1 MVPEQFRPNPLI
13 KIEQFT
19 TPTSTD
25 RKQKFH
31 DEFTKIILDARKE
44 NRIVVMNP
52 SLFDG
57 DMDKFFTLAE
67 IFRIIPHLMTNSGH
81 FKPLTVNDVGKARKF
96 WTKKQ
101 KAWHKVAIV
110 VNELRS
116 IAPSSNLHGEKN
128 AGVTKKAV
136 FSYVPEARHFKSWF
150 LGDYQDPEDLYS
162 GIKKQ
167 ANLTIIKR
175 GSRNIL
181 GENFKWLFDK
191 VEHDRM
197 NLARRVYR
205 HTYIENIAQL
215 RAIENKFTKLKQYLD
230 QRRPYVDELP
240 DNKAYVTWQ
249 NQEIKLV
256 TVELPSFHHRQST
269 EDFLLDTGLTW
280 SVNKNK
286 KPKDT
291 DTITK
296 SEKKQ
301 SVVIKKKIKEDVLR
315 RMEYWREFEKKSWD
329 RIKDELVALQSEG
342 IIHDLGFESKDAKYF
357 SNWYGNWKKKQA
369 LAYA

>member
-1 MVPEQFRPNPLI
+1 M
-13 KIEQFT
+13 
-19 TPTSTD
+19 
-25 RKQKFH
+25 
-31 DEFTKIILDARKE
+31 
-44 NRIVVMNP
+44 
-52 SLFDG
+52 
-57 DMDKFFTLAE
+57 
-67 IFRIIPHLMTNSGH
+67 
-81 FKPLTVNDVGKARKF
+81 
-96 WTKKQ
+96 
-101 KAWHKVAIV
+101 
-110 VNELRS
+110 
-116 IAPSSNLHGEKN
+116 
-128 AGVTKKAV
+128 
-136 FSYVPEARHFKSWF
+136 FSFVPEARHFKTWF

-167 ANLTIIKR
+167 GNLTIIRR

-191 VEHDRM
+191 VEHDRI

-205 HTYIENIAQL
+205 RTYIENIAQL
-215 RAIENKFTKLKQYLD
+215 RAIENKFKKLKRYLD

-301 SVVIKKKIKEDVLR
+301 SAVIKKKIKEDILR
-315 RMEYWREFEKKSWD
+315 RMEYWREVEKKSWD
-329 RIKDELVALQSEG
+329 TIKDELVALQSEG
-342 IIHDLGFESKDAKYF
+342 IIHDLGFESKDGKYF
-357 SNWYGNWKKKQA
+357 SNWYTNWKKKQA
-369 LAYA
+369 LVYA